1 MTVLRY
7 TVPPENEGC
16 KLGLFLRMQGVTAG
30 LIKSVKHDGS
40 GFFADDAP
48 LHTNQPVHAGQ
59 CISFALPP
67 EHDTSVTPQPVP
79 FSIAYE
85 DEFAAVLNKPAGIAI
100 HPAALTEET
109 VTVAGAVCHYLRT
122 GSFHCVNRLDRGS
135 TGVMAV
141 AKTGYIHRLCM
152 ESLHTD
158 SFLREYRGICLGTPQ
173 PSSGAIDLPI
183 SRDPGSL
190 LRRTVDPMGLPART
204 LYETLLP
211 GELSLL
217 RLLPQTGRTHQ
228 LRLHLS
234 AVGHPLAGDWLY
246 GIEDPALIPR
256 PALHSYRLRLL
267 HPVSR
272 RWLDVTAP
280 LPEDM
285 RRLLP
290 PDCDPA

>member
-1 MTVLRY
+1 MAAVLHA
-7 TVPPENEGC
+7 GDA
-16 KLGLFLRMQGVTAG
+16 VTADVSDLPG
-30 LIKSVKHDGS
+30 DNPHIRPVDYPLDILWEDQDLLI
-40 GFFADDAP
+40 
-48 LHTNQPVHAGQ
+48 
-59 CISFALPP
+59 
-67 EHDTSVTPQPVP
+67 
-79 FSIAYE
+79 
-85 DEFAAVLNKPAGIAI
+85 LNKPAGIAI

-122 GSFHCVNRLDRGS
+122 GSFHCVNRLDRGT

-158 SFLREYRGICLGTPQ
+158 SFLREYRGICLGAPQ
-173 PSSGAIDLPI
+173 PPSGSIDLPI

-246 GIEDPALIPR
+246 GTEDPALIPR

-267 HPVSR
+267 HPVTR

>member
-1 MTVLRY
+1 MAY
-7 TVPPENEGC
+7 
-16 KLGLFLRMQGVTAG
+16 
-30 LIKSVKHDGS
+30 
-40 GFFADDAP
+40 P
-48 LHTNQPVHAGQ
+48 LD
-59 CISFALPP
+59 ILW
-67 EHDTSVTPQPVP
+67 
-79 FSIAYE
+79 E
-85 DEFAAVLNKPAGIAI
+85 DEDLLLLNKPAGIAI
-100 HPAALTEET
+100 HPSALTEET

-122 GSFHCVNRLDRGS
+122 GSFHCVNRLDRGT

-152 ESLHTD
+152 ESLHSD
-158 SFLREYRGICLGTPQ
+158 SFLREYRGICLGAPQ
-173 PSSGAIDLPI
+173 PLSGSIDLPI

-246 GIEDPALIPR
+246 GTEDPALIPR

-267 HPVSR
+267 HPVTR